1 MQWTRDKSGTTVSFS
16 DLVMTA
22 KDWAN
27 FGQYLMTQK
36 QNNACLG
43 KFFSEGVENSVATG
57 KKNRSRYGYQSWVFP
72 VNGKAAMVLQGH
84 GGQFIVLDEAT
95 NTLTLT
101 ISMNEKYKVGNLF
114 SDIGKIAERVS
125 Q

>member
-1 MQWTRDKSGTTVSFS
+1 
-16 DLVMTA
+16 
-22 KDWAN
+22 
-27 FGQYLMTQK
+27 
-36 QNNACLG
+36 
-43 KFFSEGVENSVATG
+43 
-57 KKNRSRYGYQSWVFP
+57 
-72 VNGKAAMVLQGH
+72 MVLQGH